1 MAHRD
6 WLGLKEELPERLRLI
21 LTVFS
26 FIFPLA
32 VWCAVSY
39 LPFLWHPLTRIT
51 DPGSVEY
58 FVEGMEVPNAEFAK
72 QLKQAT
78 AEGGDAP
85 RGHRVNPVYLPPP
98 HEVIGAFYTAFST
111 PPRLPNEPWLHE
123 SLGHSIRTIFFG
135 FLISSIIGVPLGILC
150 GTYRFFSRL
159 QEPFIEFFR
168 YLPAPA
174 FGALCVAILGIDDG
188 PKIAIIVIG
197 TFFQQVLVIS
207 NTVRKVDPALV
218 EAAQTLGAR
227 GLRLMGRVVIPA
239 SITDIYTDMR
249 ILLGWAWT
257 YLIVAEV
264 VGTMSGITFFI
275 NQQARYRNF
284 DNVYAAIMMIGII
297 GLTTD
302 MALAWLGKGLFP
314 WKRKARARKSAPI
327 PVSMVAKQN
336 RGEQP
341 VEEEPDASP
350 VLENFGKL
358 EPPIAR
364 DASASPLRS

>member
-6 WLGLKEELPERLRLI
+6 WLGLKEELPHNRRLLLTI
-21 LTVFS
+21 LS
-26 FIFPLA
+26 FALPIAL
-32 VWCAVSY
+32 WCAVSY
-39 LPFLWHPLTRIT
+39 IPWLWHPSVRIT
-51 DPGSVEY
+51 DPGEVDY
-58 FVEGMEVPNAEFAK
+58 FVEDMEVPRADFAK
-72 QLKQAT
+72 EVANMQAQHLT
-78 AEGGDAP
+78 LPQGY
-85 RGHRVNPVYLPPP
+85 RVNPVYLPPP
-98 HEVIGAFYTAFST
+98 HAVVRAFYTAFST

-135 FLISSIIGVPLGILC
+135 FLFSSLLGVPLGVLC
-150 GTYRFFSRL
+150 GSYRFFARL
-159 QEPFIEFFR
+159 TEPFVEFFR

-207 NTVRKVDPALV
+207 NSVRKVDPALI

-227 GLRLMGRVVIPA
+227 GWRIVAKVIIPA

-264 VGTMSGITFFI
+264 VGTMSGITYFI

-302 MALAWLGKGLFP
+302 FVLAWLGSKLFP
-314 WKRKARARKSAPI
+314 WKRRRSSGAAGAGRPWWSKLWARTVPAPM
-327 PVSMVAKQN
+327 S
-336 RGEQP
+336 
-341 VEEEPDASP
+341 S
-350 VLENFGKL
+350 
-358 EPPIAR
+358 
-364 DASASPLRS
+364 

>member
-1 MAHRD
+1 VAHRD
-6 WLGLKEELPERLRLI
+6 WLGLKGDLPERLRLALTI
-21 LTVFS
+21 LS
-26 FIFPLA
+26 FVVPLI
-32 VWCAVSY
+32 VWSLVSY
-39 LPFLWHPLTRIT
+39 LPFLWHPLTRVT
-51 DPGSVEY
+51 DPGDVEY
-58 FVEGMEVPNAEFAK
+58 FAEGMEVPNAEFAK
-72 QLKQAT
+72 QLKKVTSEQGNLPKGA
-78 AEGGDAP
+78 
-85 RGHRVNPVYLPPP
+85 RVNPVYLPAP
-98 HEVIGAFYTAFST
+98 HEVLRAFFTAFTT

-123 SLGHSIRTIFFG
+123 SLGHSIRTIFLG
-135 FLISSIIGVPLGILC
+135 FLISSLLGVPLGILC
-150 GTYRFFSRL
+150 GTYRFFARL

-174 FGALCVAILGIDDG
+174 FAALCVAILDG

-197 TFFQQVLVIS
+197 TFFQQVLVIA

-227 GLRLMGRVVIPA
+227 GLRLVRGVIIPA
-239 SITDIYTDMR
+239 SVTDIYTDMR

-302 MALAWLGKGLFP
+302 MVLAWFGKVLFP
-314 WKRKARARKSAPI
+314 WKRRGRT
-327 PVSMVAKQN
+327 VKQ
-336 RGEQP
+336 
-341 VEEEPDASP
+341 
-350 VLENFGKL
+350 
-358 EPPIAR
+358 
-364 DASASPLRS
+364 SPLPASTGEEVFVAGLPEQSPRSPLLGNFDNLKPSLAREAGATRRQP